1 MCPAIKKIYFPVLLG
16 IKCGHVTY
24 FSPTRRK
31 QNYSWEFQ
39 RFSSYRCPQFLLVPS
54 FFWCGTEMGGY
65 RWSSRF
71 ATMRINLE
79 DNLAEVNGKEREGT
93 WDVNDMV
100 ECLLPP
106 PSSSTLLNHCS
117 WFFST
122 QPSIISIG
130 ANHSCGEKQNSEFKR
145 KKQDRS
151 KVEENKVFNRKRR
164 SNVMIT
170 EKGRKSVGFMALAER
185 SYGGWRPFKIGP
197 AVWFGGQ
204 PEASECWY
212 STQTHKRLSC
222 SLNILLVISFFS
234 L

>member
-1 MCPAIKKIYFPVLLG
+1 MYPAIKKIYFPVLLG

-31 QNYSWEFQ
+31 QNYSWGFQ

-54 FFWCGTEMGGY
+54 FFWCGIEMGGY
-65 RWSSRF
+65 RWSSHF
-71 ATMRINLE
+71 ATTRINLE
-79 DNLAEVNGKEREGT
+79 DNLAEVNGEEREGT

-106 PSSSTLLNHCS
+106 LSTLLNHCS

-130 ANHSCGEKQNSEFKR
+130 VNHSHGEKQNSEFKR

-151 KVEENKVFNRKRR
+151 KVEENKVFNRRRR

-170 EKGRKSVGFMALAER
+170 EKGRRVWDSWLWLKRVMGVGDH
-185 SYGGWRPFKIGP
+185 SK
-197 AVWFGGQ
+197 
-204 PEASECWY
+204 
-212 STQTHKRLSC
+212 
-222 SLNILLVISFFS
+222 
-234 L
+234 

>member
-1 MCPAIKKIYFPVLLG
+1 
-16 IKCGHVTY
+16 
-24 FSPTRRK
+24 
-31 QNYSWEFQ
+31 
-39 RFSSYRCPQFLLVPS
+39 
-54 FFWCGTEMGGY
+54 
-65 RWSSRF
+65 
-71 ATMRINLE
+71 MRINHE
-79 DNLAEVNGKEREGT
+79 DNLAEVNGDKREGT

-106 PSSSTLLNHCS
+106 QSSSTLLDHCS

-130 ANHSCGEKQNSEFKR
+130 VNHSHGEKQSSELKR

-151 KVEENKVFNRKRR
+151 KVEENKVFNRKTR
-164 SNVMIT
+164 SKVLIT

-185 SYGGWRPFKIGP
+185 SFRGWKPFEMGP

-212 STQTHKRLSC
+212 SNQTHKRLSC
-222 SLNILLVISFFS
+222 SLNILSVINFFS